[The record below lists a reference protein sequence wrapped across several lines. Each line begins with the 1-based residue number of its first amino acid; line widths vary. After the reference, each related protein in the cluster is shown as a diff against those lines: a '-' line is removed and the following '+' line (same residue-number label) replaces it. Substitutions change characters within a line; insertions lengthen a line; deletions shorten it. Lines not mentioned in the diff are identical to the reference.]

1 MLLTRLLLPRCSRRT
16 LHSSA
21 LALAGHSKWAKI
33 ARDKGVNDAARAAV
47 FAKAS
52 AAISAAARAGGPD
65 PEHNLRLAAALD
77 RARAAATPK
86 AVIERALAAGAGAG
100 SAAGEEV
107 LFEILGP
114 CRVAVLVSALTDNK
128 ARTTLG
134 LRTIVKRHSAALQP
148 GGSLA
153 FMFEAR
159 GRLEVALRQP
169 PAAGGDALDALLE
182 VATDAE
188 ALDVEA
194 QAPDADTAVVW
205 TTAPRIWVVAKAL
218 ETAGWR
224 VESRETTRRAT
235 VTVGVPAD
243 DEKSVQDLLQAL
255 EDHEGVV
262 TIREALDRDAF
273 CLAWEVTVRLPADVA
288 DLGRFRQRAGVERA
302 VLPHVPDRH
311 GERLAGLA
319 DGGEA
324 EGVALGEEVVDF
336 FVGQFDAH
344 GSVSFVSFS
353 AG

>member
-134 LRTIVKRHSAALQP
+134 LRTIAKRHAATLQP

-153 FMFEAR
+153 FMFESR
-159 GRLEVALRQP
+159 GRLEVALQRKG
-169 PAAGGDALDALLE
+169 GGDALDALLE
-182 VATDAE
+182 AATDAE

-194 QAPDADTAVVW
+194 GDADAHAAVVW
-205 TTAPRIWVVAKAL
+205 TAAPPQMYTVAKAL
-218 ETAGWR
+218 ESAGWA
-224 VESRETTRRAT
+224 VTARERKWIAN
-235 VTVGVPAD
+235 VKVGVPEAD
-243 DEKSVQDLLQAL
+243 EAAVLGLLKAL
-255 EDHEGVV
+255 EEHEDVQ
-262 TIREALDRDAF
+262 
-273 CLAWEVTVRLPADVA
+273 EVHHNIAD
-288 DLGRFRQRAGVERA
+288 E
-302 VLPHVPDRH
+302 
-311 GERLAGLA
+311 
-319 DGGEA
+319 
-324 EGVALGEEVVDF
+324 
-336 FVGQFDAH
+336 
-344 GSVSFVSFS
+344 
-353 AG
+353 